1 MQTGQFESR
10 LRKIMGAHEEALR
23 CLLIDVCAHVD
34 SKNTSETGNLGTT
47 GLRLD
52 EPEQKTEHDGPSE
65 EFMHLSSSTCPTMR
79 QSFFTENV
87 SHHPIASRK
96 LDDLDNVL
104 DLQEQKREAVDLFP
118 EEEKLEEFV
127 KETSNCRKIAEE
139 VEMFR
144 IMLGVWDKMHEPSR
158 VGCLADVL
166 QSSKFE
172 TVVFAII
179 FLNCALTVVATNM
192 AMSSMSG
199 TRPVGM
205 RIAEEIFLVCYM
217 IELILK
223 LFVHRQYFF
232 CNHDAGWNTFD
243 LCLVV
248 NDLVDRFLAL
258 HDLQGYS
265 MAFGRTIRVL
275 KITRVLRFV
284 RMVQFLSELRLML
297 DCLMR
302 SVASVM
308 WSLILLA
315 LLTFMFAIALV
326 QHLAH
331 TMSSD
336 DSGLST
342 NVRLAI
348 IEYFGSV
355 EQATLTL
362 FMSISGGMDWESSY
376 NIIKHSGTFGSVM
389 YICYIVFMWLSVTNI
404 ITSIFVDKA
413 LKLAKPDLED
423 RMLEVCRD
431 NLDAAEDLKK
441 LFRAIDVDGS
451 EALTR
456 EEFKQTQKNVL
467 VQEFFQMR
475 GLSITHIDM
484 FFEMLVS
491 ASPDERIDMSTFVSG
506 CLRMRG
512 HATNIEVMSLD
523 HRLQI
528 LSNLVGTHI
537 DEYRRDIRDLQMAL
551 NSKLVR

>member
-1 MQTGQFESR
+1 
-10 LRKIMGAHEEALR
+10 
-23 CLLIDVCAHVD
+23 
-34 SKNTSETGNLGTT
+34 
-47 GLRLD
+47 
-52 EPEQKTEHDGPSE
+52 
-65 EFMHLSSSTCPTMR
+65 
-79 QSFFTENV
+79 
-87 SHHPIASRK
+87 
-96 LDDLDNVL
+96 
-104 DLQEQKREAVDLFP
+104 
-118 EEEKLEEFV
+118 
-127 KETSNCRKIAEE
+127 
-139 VEMFR
+139 
-144 IMLGVWDKMHEPSR
+144 
-158 VGCLADVL
+158 
-166 QSSKFE
+166 
-172 TVVFAII
+172 
-179 FLNCALTVVATNM
+179 
-192 AMSSMSG
+192 
-199 TRPVGM
+199 
-205 RIAEEIFLVCYM
+205 
-217 IELILK
+217 
-223 LFVHRQYFF
+223 
-232 CNHDAGWNTFD
+232 
-243 LCLVV
+243 
-248 NDLVDRFLAL
+248 
-258 HDLQGYS
+258 
-265 MAFGRTIRVL
+265 
-275 KITRVLRFV
+275 
-284 RMVQFLSELRLML
+284 
-297 DCLMR
+297 LMR

-512 HATNIEVMSLD
+512 QATNIEVMSLD

>member
-1 MQTGQFESR
+1 M
-10 LRKIMGAHEEALR
+10 
-23 CLLIDVCAHVD
+23 
-34 SKNTSETGNLGTT
+34 
-47 GLRLD
+47 
-52 EPEQKTEHDGPSE
+52 
-65 EFMHLSSSTCPTMR
+65 LS
-79 QSFFTENV
+79 
-87 SHHPIASRK
+87 
-96 LDDLDNVL
+96 
-104 DLQEQKREAVDLFP
+104 
-118 EEEKLEEFV
+118 
-127 KETSNCRKIAEE
+127 
-139 VEMFR
+139 
-144 IMLGVWDKMHEPSR
+144 VWDNLHEPNR

-205 RIAEEIFLVCYM
+205 RIAEEIFLVCYL

-297 DCLMR
+297 SCLMR
-302 SVASVM
+302 SLASVM

-331 TMSSD
+331 TISLSN
-336 DSGLST
+336 SGLST
-342 NVRLAI
+342 DKRLAI